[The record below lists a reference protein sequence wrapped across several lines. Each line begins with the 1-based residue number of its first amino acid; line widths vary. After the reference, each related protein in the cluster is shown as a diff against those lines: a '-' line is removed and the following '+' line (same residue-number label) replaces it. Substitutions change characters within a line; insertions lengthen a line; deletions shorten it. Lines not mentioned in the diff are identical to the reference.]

1 MPVDEIKITR
11 KLLDNYKKLKRE
23 TPILGLEL
31 DEMKNGEAGLG
42 NSVILDGRTGIN
54 RPQSVVGFDQERYDR
69 RKRTYEH
76 KNEQV
81 AAVDNWIQ
89 NIEDGQTRYVFKAFY
104 QQGLTWE
111 KIAEKTGYSQSP
123 DYPRLY
129 IRDTYLKKCEI
140 K

>member
-1 MPVDEIKITR
+1 MGEIKITR
-11 KLLDNYKKLKRE
+11 KLLDNYKKIKRE
-23 TPILGLEL
+23 IPILGLEL

-129 IRDTYLKKCEI
+129 IRDIYLKKCEI

>member
-1 MPVDEIKITR
+1 MGEIKITR
-11 KLLDNYKKLKRE
+11 KLLDNYRKLKRE
-23 TPILGLEL
+23 IPVLSMEL
-31 DEMKNGEAGLG
+31 AEMKQGEAGLG
-42 NSVILDGRTGIN
+42 NSTIFDYSTGFA

-81 AAVDNWIQ
+81 AAVDDWIQ

-104 QQGLTWE
+104 QQGLTWD

-129 IRDTYLKKCEI
+129 IRDTYLKKYKI

>member
-1 MPVDEIKITR
+1 MGEIKITR
-11 KLLDNYKKLKRE
+11 KLLDNYRKLKRE
-23 TPILGLEL
+23 IPVLSMEL
-31 DEMKNGEAGLG
+31 AEMKQGEAGLG
-42 NSVILDGRTGIN
+42 NSTIFDYSTGFA

-69 RKRTYEH
+69 RKRTYEN
-76 KNEQV
+76 KKEQ
-81 AAVDNWIQ
+81 AEAVERWIQ
-89 NIEDGQTRYVFKAFY
+89 SIEDGQTRYVFKAFY
-104 QQGLTWE
+104 QQGMTWE

>member
-1 MPVDEIKITR
+1 MGEIKITR

-23 TPILGLEL
+23 IPILGLEL

-104 QQGLTWE
+104 QQGMTWE

-123 DYPRLY
+123 DYPRLM
-129 IRDTYLKKCEI
+129 IRDKYLKKYHI
-140 K
+140 

>member
-1 MPVDEIKITR
+1 MPVGEIKITR

-23 TPILGLEL
+23 IPILGLEL

-104 QQGLTWE
+104 QQGMTWE

-123 DYPRLY
+123 DYPRLM
-129 IRDTYLKKCEI
+129 IRDKYLKKYHI
-140 K
+140 